1 MDPFDATS
9 ANAVR
14 DRLVFVAILALAAVA
29 RLVGLLHHATMP
41 DEAFTFFI
49 AARPVP
55 AIVALLKTGDFH
67 PPLVYLIGHGLLAF
81 TTRAYLLRIVS
92 ALFGI
97 AGVAATYAV
106 SRRALGAWG
115 AVVALLV
122 ALNPA
127 LVFFDG
133 FFRMYA
139 MLWSLCMMSWA
150 LLLWALEL
158 DRPLRWLA
166 YASCVIAL
174 LYTQYLAFFTLAAQ
188 MGYVLVFDR
197 RRVAYWIA
205 TAAALAAFAPWLP
218 ILIAQYPLGGTA
230 YNVMHSHWSQM
241 WQAAPVMLIDGL
253 PLSLEL
259 SPFVCATLWCSL
271 LAGLVLVIVQRRWL
285 IAALLAPLALQI
297 GYSLL
302 AGKLLLGQRY
312 LLQAIPVL
320 VMLVVVVAQTLW
332 HTRARPVALAL
343 VASLTLMMA
352 AGTIDKHFL
361 APYMP
366 IDWTEYRRFLDAHVQ
381 PGDAV
386 VFDSSMVYYVLIGS
400 KAASDRPLFLV
411 TDPHDAANG
420 AARAAKLAR
429 IWLVDYQSELPDP
442 QHLAFT
448 TLARTHPQFVTW
460 RSTQSGYGDVVLT
473 TLFLPA
479 GARRSP

>member
-1 MDPFDATS
+1 MGSFDAT
-9 ANAVR
+9 ANNALR
-14 DRLVFVAILALAAVA
+14 DRLVFIAILVLAAIA
-29 RLVGLLHHATMP
+29 RFVGLLHHATMP

-49 AARPVP
+49 AAHPVP

-67 PPLVYLIGHGLLAF
+67 PPLVYLIGHGLLAL

-106 SRRALGAWG
+106 SRRALGPWG
-115 AVVALLV
+115 AIVALLV
-122 ALNPA
+122 ALSPA

-139 MLWSLCMMSWA
+139 MLWSLCMISWA
-150 LLLWALEL
+150 LLLRALEL

-166 YASCVIAL
+166 YAICAIAL

-188 MGYVLVFDR
+188 IGYVLVFER
-197 RRVAYWIA
+197 RRAHFWIA
-205 TAAALAAFAPWLP
+205 IAAAFLAFAPWLP
-218 ILIAQYPLGGTA
+218 IFIAQYPLGGTA

-241 WQAAPVMLIDGL
+241 WQAAPVLLVDGL

-259 SPFVCATLWCSL
+259 SPLVSIALWCSL
-271 LAGLVLVIVQRRWL
+271 LAGLVLVVVQRRWL

-297 GYSLL
+297 AYSVLS
-302 AGKLLLGQRY
+302 GKLLLGQRY

-320 VMLVVVVAQTLW
+320 IMLVVVVAQTLW
-332 HTRARPVALAL
+332 HTRARPAALAL
-343 VASLTLMMA
+343 VAGLTVMMA

-386 VFDSSMVYYVLIGS
+386 IFDSSMVYYVLIGS
-400 KAASDRPLFLV
+400 KAASDRPVFLI
-411 TDPHDAANG
+411 TDPKDAVND
-420 AARAAKLAR
+420 AARAAKLPR
-429 IWLVDYQSELPDP
+429 VWLIDYQSELPDP
-442 QHLAFT
+442 QAVAFT
-448 TLARTHPQFVTW
+448 TLAKNHPRFVTW

-479 GARRSP
+479 GAKRSP